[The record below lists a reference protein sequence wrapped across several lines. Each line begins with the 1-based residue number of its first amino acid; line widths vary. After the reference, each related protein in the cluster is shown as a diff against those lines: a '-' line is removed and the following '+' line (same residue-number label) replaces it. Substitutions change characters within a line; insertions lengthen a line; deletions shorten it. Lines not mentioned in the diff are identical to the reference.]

1 LNYECDRQILVT
13 NFINNWMRH
22 RVPALFKH
30 ACKDAQSEDVII
42 KEIGMTKELEIIEA
56 IFNGD
61 NEIYNYRISKN
72 TPEVED
78 KLSKIY
84 EELSGSSETLTEVA

>member
-1 LNYECDRQILVT
+1 MVT

-30 ACKDAQSEDVII
+30 TCKDAQSEDVII